1 MAGPF
6 GQIGELMKMRS
17 EAMKM
22 KKKMEKTLV
31 KGESRDGRVVVEING
46 LNELLNVEIADELMS
61 PDKKRNLVNGL
72 IQAMEKAKKELE
84 KEMAKDFD
92 INDLKGMLG
101 R

>member
-22 KKKMEKTLV
+22 KKKMEKTVV
-31 KGESRDGRVVVEING
+31 KGESRDGKVVVEING
-46 LNELLNVEIADELMS
+46 LNELLNVEIDDELMS
-61 PDKKRNLVNGL
+61 PDKKRQLIEGL
-72 IQAMEKAKKELE
+72 IYAMERAKKELE